1 MERENGVSQ
10 FYIYSLL
17 MSKLKKIWKYIFFY
31 LFLLYLK
38 ILILNKKKIFYTTC
52 IIQYIKNLSTTFHSN
67 IFLFIIWL

>member
-38 ILILNKKKIFYTTC
+38 ILILNKKKD
-52 IIQYIKNLSTTFHSN
+52 
-67 IFLFIIWL
+67 FLYYMYYSIY